1 MRTEVRKGPKV
12 SLCRECGGTG
22 EVTTGKFIKRR
33 ELCPQCEGS
42 GRVIVESCGWI
53 DVKPYRVDD

>member
-12 SLCRECGGTG
+12 ALCRECGGSG
-22 EVTTGKFIKRR
+22 EVTIGRLLKKK
-33 ELCPQCEGS
+33 EVCPQCEGS

-53 DVKPYRVDD
+53 EVKAYKG